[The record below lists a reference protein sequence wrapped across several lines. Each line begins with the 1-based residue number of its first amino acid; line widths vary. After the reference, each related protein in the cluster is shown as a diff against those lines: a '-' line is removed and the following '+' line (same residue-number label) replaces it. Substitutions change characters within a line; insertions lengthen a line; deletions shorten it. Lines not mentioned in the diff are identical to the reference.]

1 MGSFKEDHDAVCAQE
16 VNKMYDLGCFE
27 VQFNVFI
34 ISTLEEN
41 EIKYFAGSD
50 TDRAFAY
57 FKNKLLEQERCLPP
71 EKYTFN
77 KIVPSGQKETLAE
90 YFKLEAAKKAQAK
103 DTKALESIG
112 RHFFKPN
119 NSCLELMNKLWSTLE
134 GCYDQGS
141 LQIFDGLL
149 ETAFLAGKILPEDY
163 RYFAKRIKM
172 REKEMFEEY
181 IEHDA
186 YERTYGGFMYYDKN
200 KTKKFYYNAVPSLV
214 KEKRLELMQKGIAVT
229 PIYQKRC
236 CFPRVEM
243 LTEATEGFKKELRAR
258 FDENYEQLWQYI
270 RQAESPL
277 DRQSFA
283 AAQQE
288 AQDDAYL
295 SSVYNFY
302 AMLWQVE

>member
-1 MGSFKEDHDAVCAQE
+1 MGNFKEDHDAVCAQE

-103 DTKALESIG
+103 DTKALEGIG

-134 GCYDQGS
+134 GC
-141 LQIFDGLL
+141 
-149 ETAFLAGKILPEDY
+149 
-163 RYFAKRIKM
+163 
-172 REKEMFEEY
+172 
-181 IEHDA
+181 
-186 YERTYGGFMYYDKN
+186 
-200 KTKKFYYNAVPSLV
+200 
-214 KEKRLELMQKGIAVT
+214 
-229 PIYQKRC
+229 
-236 CFPRVEM
+236 
-243 LTEATEGFKKELRAR
+243 
-258 FDENYEQLWQYI
+258 
-270 RQAESPL
+270 
-277 DRQSFA
+277 
-283 AAQQE
+283 
-288 AQDDAYL
+288 
-295 SSVYNFY
+295 
-302 AMLWQVE
+302 